1 MRNAMIGE
9 LSSDFVQLAHAK
21 GLPGRYVLMRYAA
34 RNALLPSVTNLGMAM
49 GYVVSGALL
58 TEIVFSYP
66 GQGLLMLEAIK
77 SQDYPLLQGC
87 FAAVTF
93 AVLLSNL
100 LVDSLYGFVDPR
112 TRESKGDPS

>member
-1 MRNAMIGE
+1 
-9 LSSDFVQLAHAK
+9 
-21 GLPGRYVLMRYAA
+21 MRYAA